1 MSDKTV
7 TLTSQNFDSI
17 VIRTDKTVLVDFWA
31 QWCPP
36 CRVLGPTVDRLAEE
50 RPDLVV
56 GKLNVDEAQDIA
68 ARYGISSI
76 PTILVFRKG
85 ALVEQSVGLVSF
97 EKLQQLAPP
106 AAQPAVVLA

>member
-7 TLTSQNFDSI
+7 TLTSQNFDQL
-17 VIRTDKTVLVDFWA
+17 VLKTDKTVMVDFWA

-36 CRVLGPTVDRLAEE
+36 CRLLGPTVERFAEA
-50 RPDLVV
+50 RPDVVV
-56 GKLNVDEAQDIA
+56 GKLNVDDAQDVA

-97 EKLQQLAPP
+97 EKLQQLAP
-106 AAQPAVVLA
+106 AAQPSVVRA